1 MIMARWL
8 SRAWRRPIR
17 AAAMALFALALICGS
32 ARANGTLDGAWVVK
46 LDLNQSSLFYRAQ
59 ANLGLVLMT
68 EVWVVEGQHVRAF
81 GRNLVFRITG
91 RTNGGREL
99 TAVDEW
105 TLGIDLEPKTLQNR
119 PALASSVTMQRD
131 AQGRVTITESVSQD
145 KRVFTGHQVAAG
157 AAAAPTACPD
167 NAAPLAGLQ
176 QQLTAAQRERDQC
189 RTEQAR
195 AVPRPPT
202 PSPPV
207 PTPIPAPAPAPAPVQ
222 APAPDC
228 PAMAGGGSA
237 IQITGATAA
246 GPGRVAVV
254 MQRDDTAVT
263 LRGRSGFLRDLSR
276 AAVGA
281 RGAALGAC
289 GEFQLTLRPDPATQ
303 SVVLTTETQDGRRG
317 SLTIELRRA
326 P

>member
-1 MIMARWL
+1 
-8 SRAWRRPIR
+8 
-17 AAAMALFALALICGS
+17 
-32 ARANGTLDGAWVVK
+32 
-46 LDLNQSSLFYRAQ
+46 
-59 ANLGLVLMT
+59 
-68 EVWVVEGQHVRAF
+68 
-81 GRNLVFRITG
+81 
-91 RTNGGREL
+91 
-99 TAVDEW
+99 
-105 TLGIDLEPKTLQNR
+105 
-119 PALASSVTMQRD
+119 
-131 AQGRVTITESVSQD
+131 
-145 KRVFTGHQVAAG
+145 
-157 AAAAPTACPD
+157 
-167 NAAPLAGLQ
+167 
-176 QQLTAAQRERDQC
+176 
-189 RTEQAR
+189 
-195 AVPRPPT
+195 
-202 PSPPV
+202 
-207 PTPIPAPAPAPAPVQ
+207 
-222 APAPDC
+222 
-228 PAMAGGGSA
+228 MAGGGSA